1 MIENGYKYLQTTYCI
16 GQHYL
21 ILSVKSTVWFLLNI
35 NKIHKI
41 IKGALNLKLC
51 VSCIE
56 MAYFSVVWLSIFLQT
71 NRKLVI
77 IEYHNKLRNFGF
89 WSRLNLPVHI
99 IIFASHGS
107 YIVYIVSYTIQLITT
122 CNPLFPDAGTNQ
134 DIKRGKSEERVSYS
148 TTIKVKFIIT
158 CM

>member
-21 ILSVKSTVWFLLNI
+21 ILRVKSTVWFLLNI

-56 MAYFSVVWLSIFLQT
+56 MAYFSVVWLSFFLQT

>member
-56 MAYFSVVWLSIFLQT
+56 MAYFSVVWLSFLLQT

-148 TTIKVKFIIT
+148 TTIKVKCIIT

>member
-56 MAYFSVVWLSIFLQT
+56 MAYFSVVWLSFFLQT

-148 TTIKVKFIIT
+148 TIIKVKFIIT

>member
-56 MAYFSVVWLSIFLQT
+56 MAYFSVVWLSFFLQT

-89 WSRLNLPVHI
+89 GSRLNYLTSTYNHVCLTWLLYCVHCILYHTLNNHMKPI
-99 IIFASHGS
+99 ISR
-107 YIVYIVSYTIQLITT
+107 
-122 CNPLFPDAGTNQ
+122 CRN
-134 DIKRGKSEERVSYS
+134 KSRY
-148 TTIKVKFIIT
+148 
-158 CM
+158 